1 MASKK
6 TESKKNEKTDK
17 SEKALAAEKEQFVKL
32 QVRFTHS
39 FTSFNVHLMFS
50 GHCSSNNLLLMI
62 LSLII
67 FFLFFFIIKCNMTVN
82 NDNISHF

>member
-32 QVRFTHS
+32 QVRFTA
-39 FTSFNVHLMFS
+39 FNEYWIFS
-50 GHCSSNNLLLMI
+50 GRVFIYLFIGVFS
-62 LSLII
+62 
-67 FFLFFFIIKCNMTVN
+67 FLFQQYIKA
-82 NDNISHF
+82 I

>member
-32 QVRFTHS
+32 QVRMHI
-39 FTSFNVHLMFS
+39 FTSVNVYLIFS
-50 GHCSSNNLLLMI
+50 GRLYRY
-62 LSLII
+62 
-67 FFLFFFIIKCNMTVN
+67 T
-82 NDNISHF
+82 

>member
-32 QVRFTHS
+32 QVRFPHAHS

-50 GHCSSNNLLLMI
+50 GHCFSNNLLLMI

-67 FFLFFFIIKCNMTVN
+67 FLFVCFFFF
-82 NDNISHF
+82 H